1 MPLLKKLQ
9 SIQENKQ
16 DDAIDIN
23 EETSVSITSVLAS
36 NDTTPSTQVDQTE
49 VTIQS
54 NSNVNKSTPKTS
66 KKANVVKVCI
76 IFSSLHFISHI
87 GKKNLVSKH
96 SVRCFFTTIQLN
108 PRNSTVSNSQL
119 SRLQADTIKE
129 YKFSLR
135 GCGVY

>member
-1 MPLLKKLQ
+1 MLGVPLLKKLQ

-87 GKKNLVSKH
+87 GKEKLVSKH
-96 SVRCFFTTIQLN
+96 SVRCFFYHNSAESSKLNSIELTTIALAGRHYQ
-108 PRNSTVSNSQL
+108 
-119 SRLQADTIKE
+119 
-129 YKFSLR
+129 
-135 GCGVY
+135 GV